1 MVDPPNE
8 LSGQLQILKSMYES
22 KIPFNRILG
31 FAVECVE
38 GETVSVRFTMK
49 PELIGNYV
57 LETLHGGVIS
67 AVLDATGGLNVS
79 VSLLQKLEGQP
90 AAEIEQRMARIGT
103 IDLRIDYLRPGR
115 GRSFYATSDIMRTGK
130 KVAVTRMQL
139 HNDEDKLIAVGTG
152 TYIVG

>member
-1 MVDPPNE
+1 M
-8 LSGQLQILKSMYES
+8 LFRS
-22 KIPFNRILG
+22 
-31 FAVECVE
+31 
-38 GETVSVRFTMK
+38 ETVSVRFTMK

>member
-1 MVDPPNE
+1 MQASPSD
-8 LSGQLQILKSMYES
+8 LHRQLQILKSMYES
-22 KIPFNRILG
+22 KIPFNRVLG
-31 FAVECVE
+31 FKVECVE
-38 GETVSVRFTMK
+38 GETVCVRFDMQ
-49 PELIGNYV
+49 PELVGNYV

-79 VSLLQKLEGQP
+79 VGLLQKLQGQP

-103 IDLRIDYLRPGR
+103 IDVRIDYLRPGR
-115 GRSFYATSDIMRTGK
+115 GHSFRATSDIMRTGK

-139 HNDEDKLIAVGTG
+139 HNDAGKLIAVGTG